1 MVPKEKNKFP
11 QKIHVGKNENGW
23 RPKTTLCAHSSMF
36 MYSVFLL
43 GGLTLKYRP
52 ILVVIFD
59 FLPGGNSSVNI
70 EYVNICIPSK

>member
-1 MVPKEKNKFP
+1 MANVPKL
-11 QKIHVGKNENGW
+11 
-23 RPKTTLCAHSSMF
+23 RCAHTAACLCIPF
-36 MYSVFLL
+36 FV

-70 EYVNICIPSK
+70 EYVDICIPSK